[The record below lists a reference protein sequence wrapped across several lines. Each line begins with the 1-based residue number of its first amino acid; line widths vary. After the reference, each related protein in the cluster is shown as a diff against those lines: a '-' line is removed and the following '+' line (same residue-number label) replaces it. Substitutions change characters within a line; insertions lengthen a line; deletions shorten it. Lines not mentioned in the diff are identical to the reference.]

1 MPHIPDDCN
10 LDAYQFHLP
19 EELIAQHPAK
29 RRDQS
34 RLLVLDRATGRLRDA
49 VFADLPDLL
58 PPRCCIVANNSRVV
72 PARLI
77 GSKPSGGRVEFLLL
91 TPLPLLE
98 RQCRQDGWSTARAEG
113 LLRSSKRLKPGLEVA
128 FGPDLRLTVIDAMD
142 FGRAR
147 VELAWRGELSVL
159 LNSLGQVPLPPYIR
173 GGQSESGDTERY
185 QTVYAHPDKAG
196 SVAAPTAGLH
206 FTPELRAQLAAAGHD
221 LAEVT
226 LHVGYGTFSPVR
238 CQDLRQHDMHA
249 EYVEIPESTV
259 QAVAHA
265 RTEGRTVLAVGTTTV
280 RALEGAIA
288 QAGRLEPFGG
298 WVNIFITPGFQFQA
312 VDAMLTNFHLPGSTL
327 LALVSAFAGRER
339 ILEAYGHAVRQGYR
353 FYSYGDAML
362 II

>member
-58 PPRCCIVANNSRVV
+58 PPSCCIVANNSRVV

-128 FGPDLRLTVIDAMD
+128 FGPDLSLTVIDAMD

-173 GGQSESGDTERY
+173 GGQGESGDTERY

-196 SVAAPTAGLH
+196 SVAAPPAGLY

-312 VDAMLTNFHLPGSTL
+312 VDAILTNFHLPGSTL